1 MLLMALTG
9 EFQVYYNLMTTGWI
23 SIPILGF
30 FVILLAI
37 FDSLARE
44 PTSGPLAMDLKREVP
59 APVLPDE
66 GTADGR
72 LSLPVHSEVQRC
84 VDAFDGLSI
93 VVFQKV
99 DVSLSV
105 WDSTCG
111 FVLCALLLVK
121 PWCSGLRSVFVQWP

>member
-1 MLLMALTG
+1 
-9 EFQVYYNLMTTGWI
+9 MTMGWI

-30 FVILLAI
+30 FVTLLAI

-72 LSLPVHSEVQRC
+72 LSLPVRLAVQWC
-84 VDAFDGLSI
+84 VDAFDVLSI

-105 WDSTCG
+105 WDSTSG
-111 FVLCALLLVK
+111 FILRALLFVK
-121 PWCSGLRSVFVQWP
+121 P